1 MAIAYLCLGSNLG
14 DKKKN
19 LNRALK
25 EIKNLKSVEVLK
37 TSSIYETEP
46 VGFKDQGWF
55 LNAVIKIKTKLPPL
69 SLLYLLQGIER
80 KLGRVRGKRWGPR
93 KVDLDIL
100 LYDNT
105 ILKDE
110 KLTLP
115 HPQMHKRRCVLI
127 PLVELGSRWKH
138 PALHLTPKMLLQKIK
153 TGQEVKLSE
162 VKWQV

>member
-1 MAIAYLCLGSNLG
+1 LAIAYLCLGSNLG
-14 DKKKN
+14 DKKRN
-19 LNRALK
+19 LDQALK
-25 EIKNLKSVEVLK
+25 EIKNLKMVKVLK

-46 VGFKDQGWF
+46 VGFKDQIWF

-100 LYDNT
+100 LYDNVL
-105 ILKDE
+105 LKDE

-115 HPQMHKRRCVLI
+115 HPQMHKRRFVLV

-153 TGQEVKLSE
+153 TGQQVKLSG

>member
-1 MAIAYLCLGSNLG
+1 LAIAYLCLGSNLG
-14 DKKKN
+14 DKKRN
-19 LNRALK
+19 LNRVLK
-25 EIKNLKSVEVLK
+25 EIENLKMVKVLK

-46 VGFKDQGWF
+46 VGLKDQSWF

-80 KLGRVRGKRWGPR
+80 KLGRGKGKRWGPR

-100 LYDNT
+100 LYDNA

-115 HPQMHKRRCVLI
+115 HPQMHKRRFVLI
-127 PLVELGSRWKH
+127 PLIELGSRWKH

-153 TGQEVKLSE
+153 TGQQVKLSE

>member
-1 MAIAYLCLGSNLG
+1 LAIAYLCLGSNLG
-14 DKKKN
+14 DKKRN
-19 LNRALK
+19 LDQALK
-25 EIKNLKSVEVLK
+25 EIKNLKMVKVLK

-46 VGFKDQGWF
+46 VGFKDQIWF

-100 LYDNT
+100 LYDNVL
-105 ILKDE
+105 LKDE

-115 HPQMHKRRCVLI
+115 HPQIHKRRFVLI
-127 PLVELGSRWKH
+127 PLIELGSRWKH

-153 TGQEVKLSE
+153 TGQQVKLSGI
-162 VKWQV
+162 KWQV

>member
-1 MAIAYLCLGSNLG
+1 LAIAYLCLGSNLG
-14 DKKKN
+14 DKKRN

-25 EIKNLKSVEVLK
+25 EIKNLKMVRVLK

-46 VGFKDQGWF
+46 VGFKDQRWF
-55 LNAVIKIKTKLPPL
+55 LNAVIKIKTELPPL

-100 LYDNT
+100 LYDK
-105 ILKDE
+105 IIMHDD

-115 HPQMHKRRCVLI
+115 HPQMQKRKFVLI
-127 PLVELGSRWKH
+127 PLIELGSRWRH
-138 PALHLTPKMLLQKIK
+138 PVLRLTPKMLLEKLK

>member
-14 DKKKN
+14 DKKNN

-25 EIKNLKSVEVLK
+25 EIKNLNTVKVLK

-46 VGFKDQGWF
+46 VGFKDQNWF

-115 HPQMHKRRCVLI
+115 HPQMHKRRFVLI

-138 PALHLTPKMLLQKIK
+138 PALHLTPKMLLQRIK
-153 TGQEVKLSE
+153 AHQEVKLSE

>member
-46 VGFKDQGWF
+46 VGFKDQSWF

-80 KLGRVRGKRWGPR
+80 KLGRVRGKRLGPR

-115 HPQMHKRRCVLI
+115 HPQMHKRRFVLI
-127 PLVELGSRWKH
+127 PLIELGSRWKH

-153 TGQEVKLSE
+153 TGLEVKLSE

>member
-1 MAIAYLCLGSNLG
+1 LAIAYLCLGSNLG
-14 DKKKN
+14 NKKKN

-25 EIKNLKSVEVLK
+25 EIRNLKMVKVLRI
-37 TSSIYETEP
+37 SSIYETEP

-55 LNAVIKIKTKLPPL
+55 LNAVVKINTKLPPL

-100 LYDNT
+100 LYDKM
-105 ILKDE
+105 IMHDD

-115 HPQMHKRRCVLI
+115 HPQMQKRKFVLI
-127 PLVELGSRWKH
+127 PLIELGSKWKH
-138 PALHLTPKMLLQKIK
+138 PVLHLTPKMLLEKIK

>member
-1 MAIAYLCLGSNLG
+1 LAIAYLCLGSNLG
-14 DKKKN
+14 DKKRN
-19 LNRALK
+19 LNQALK
-25 EIKNLKSVEVLK
+25 EIKNLKMVKVLK

-46 VGFKDQGWF
+46 VGFKDQSWF

-100 LYDNT
+100 LYDKMVIN
-105 ILKDE
+105 DD

-115 HPQMHKRRCVLI
+115 HPQMHKRRFVLI
-127 PLVELGSRWKH
+127 PLIELGSRWKH
-138 PALHLTPKMLLQKIK
+138 PALHLTPKMFLQKIK

>member
-1 MAIAYLCLGSNLG
+1 MAIVYLCLGANLG
-14 DKKKN
+14 DKKRN

-25 EIKNLKSVEVLK
+25 EIRNLKMVKVLK

-46 VGFKDQGWF
+46 VGFKDQSWF

-80 KLGRVRGKRWGPR
+80 KLGRGKGKRRGPR

-100 LYDNT
+100 LYDNA

-115 HPQMHKRRCVLI
+115 HPQMHKRRFVLI
-127 PLVELGSRWKH
+127 PLIELGSRWKH
-138 PALHLTPKMLLQKIK
+138 PSLHLTPKMLLERIK
-153 TGQEVKLSE
+153 TGQQVKLSE

>member
-14 DKKKN
+14 DKKRN
-19 LNRALK
+19 LDQALK
-25 EIKNLKSVEVLK
+25 EIKNLKMVKVLK

-46 VGFKDQGWF
+46 VGFKDQIWF

-100 LYDNT
+100 LYDNVL
-105 ILKDE
+105 LKDE

-115 HPQMHKRRCVLI
+115 HPQMHKRRFVLV

-153 TGQEVKLSE
+153 TGQQVKLSGI
-162 VKWQV
+162 KWQV

>member
-25 EIKNLKSVEVLK
+25 EIKNLKMVKVLK

-46 VGFKDQGWF
+46 VGFKDQSWF

-115 HPQMHKRRCVLI
+115 HPQMHKRRFVLI

-138 PALHLTPKMLLQKIK
+138 PDLHLTPKMLLQRIK
-153 TGQEVKLSE
+153 AHQEVKLSE